1 METIAAVYENGVFK
15 PLRPVQL
22 PEGTPVRVETEDPK
36 TDKEADLR
44 KLLLEKGSTLE
55 EAERIIASIRPLW
68 ESYDTL
74 TEEQKVLL
82 EGTRFDQ
89 ANFFAGRPDL
99 DKL

>member
-36 TDKEADLR
+36 AGLAADLR
-44 KLLLEKGSTLE
+44 QQLLAGGSTPE
-55 EAERIIASIRPLW
+55 EATRIIDNLRLLW
-68 ESYDTL
+68 DSYDTL
-74 TEEQKVLL
+74 TPEQKVLF
-82 EGTRFDQ
+82 EETRFDQ
-89 ANFFAGRPDL
+89 TNGFRIQPPL